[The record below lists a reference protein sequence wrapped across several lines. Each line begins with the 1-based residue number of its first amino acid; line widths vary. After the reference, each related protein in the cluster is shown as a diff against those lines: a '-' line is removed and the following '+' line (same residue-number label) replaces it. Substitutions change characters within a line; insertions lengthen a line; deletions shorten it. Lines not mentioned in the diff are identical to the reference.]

1 MKHYGLYDRNTTA
14 FIVGGM
20 SMLYLLTLGISA
32 FNIKRFV
39 FDAIETS
46 GSVDMGVIPLIV
58 IFLIP
63 VFVVIPLLSRK
74 SYALERYLLRCHF
87 SEKGIYCFGLF
98 WKPFWIPWDDIRTY
112 GIQGYSYSY
121 TSLVFIFFSTK
132 KEFYRKE
139 NIAQIS
145 PTRIVFQLR
154 DEILPPLLEF
164 MPSDIRLR
172 LEESIEKEKTLYMQR

>member
-1 MKHYGLYDRNTTA
+1 MKHYGLYDKSTTVFILVGITMMYVIVLGLCA
-14 FIVGGM
+14 F
-20 SMLYLLTLGISA
+20 
-32 FNIKRFV
+32 FV
-39 FDAIETS
+39 KQFVVDAIDTT
-46 GSVDMGVIPLIV
+46 GSVDLGVIPLLA

-63 VFVVIPLLSRK
+63 AFVVIPLLSRK

-98 WKPFWIPWDDIRTY
+98 WKPFWIPWDEIRTY
-112 GIQGYSYSY
+112 GLQGYRYSY
-121 TSLVFIFFSTK
+121 ASLVFLFFSTK
-132 KEFYRKE
+132 KEYYKNK

-145 PTRIVFQLR
+145 PNRIVFQLR

-172 LEESIEKEKTLYMQR
+172 LEEAIEKEKTLYIQR